1 MMVESMEFRE
11 WFCLKGRDSFNI
23 DAKLNPEDAKFYFGR
38 KEIMTRV
45 KGLLRRSFIDPKVPK
60 MVVFG
65 PYGCGKTQLLH
76 HIDYILANEPP
87 ETLKLP
93 PHIVHLEIEMKSKS
107 DHRDWHLQMMEAL
120 GMGVVKE
127 WVENLSKRVG
137 NIEEELESIFE
148 DPNVSEAI
156 RKLLIGGVEYT
167 SWRWLCGHELSP
179 RDLEQLRVTRN
190 LGRIGAGD
198 MARCLISIGRLA
210 EKNGEK
216 LIYMVDEAERFTAV
230 RTGDETQYLIDY
242 LREIADKSNSTVGF
256 IIAGTAQAFED
267 LPELFLTGA
276 VRRAGRIGPD
286 HYIDIPF
293 LPAVDDV
300 MIFLRELLTE
310 LVDQAKA
317 EGRIRDESLEASLET
332 YPFNSESFDVL
343 CQYATEDP
351 TKALPSH
358 LIHCVNE
365 CAISAWDEKKFIIDT
380 MIVNEIAPSIF
391 G

>member
-1 MMVESMEFRE
+1 MEFRD
-11 WFCLKGRDSFNI
+11 WFCLKNRDSFNI
-23 DAKLNPEDAKFYFGR
+23 DPKLNPEDARFYFGR
-38 KEIMTRV
+38 QEIMKRV
-45 KGLLRRSFIDPKVPK
+45 KGLLRRSFIDPKAPK

-65 PYGCGKTQLLH
+65 PYGCGKTQLLYH
-76 HIDYILANEPP
+76 LEHILTNEPP
-87 ETLKLP
+87 ETIKLK
-93 PHIVHLEIEMKSKS
+93 PHIVHLDIEMKSKS
-107 DHRDWHLQMMEAL
+107 DHKDWHLQMMEAL
-120 GMGVVKE
+120 SMGTVKE
-127 WVENLSKRVG
+127 WVESISKKFG
-137 NIEEELESIFE
+137 NVEEELRSIFE
-148 DPNVSEAI
+148 DPNVAEAI

-167 SWRWLCGHELSP
+167 AWRWLCGHELP
-179 RDLEQLRVTRN
+179 AKDLEQLRVTRN

-198 MARCLISIGRLA
+198 MARALISIGSLA

-216 LIYMVDEAERFTAV
+216 LIYMIDEAERFTAV

-242 LREIADKSNSTVGF
+242 LREISDKSNSTVGF
-256 IIAGTAQAFED
+256 VIAGTAQALED
-267 LPELFLTGA
+267 LPELFLSGA

-300 MIFLRELLTE
+300 KIFLRELFGE
-310 LVDQAKA
+310 LVEQTKA
-317 EGRIRDESLEASLET
+317 EERIRAESLEASLET
-332 YPFNSESFDVL
+332 YPFNSESFDIL

-365 CAISAWDEKKFIIDT
+365 CAISAWDEKKSIIDT
-380 MIVNEIAPSIF
+380 TIVNDIAPLVF